1 MIPFEGGNIPAPLI
15 SGLFNL
21 LIPQAPDSIY
31 FIIIKVNSY
40 FFILA
45 MTSENVHVK
54 PEISVTVT
62 KTECQNEILANWP
75 GSAEM
80 KFWQTGHF

>member
-1 MIPFEGGNIPAPLI
+1 
-15 SGLFNL
+15 
-21 LIPQAPDSIY
+21 
-31 FIIIKVNSY
+31 
-40 FFILA
+40 

-62 KTECQNEILANWP
+62 KTECQNEILANWL

-80 KFWQTGHF
+80 KFWQTGPREWHDTFLSDMPNKNFSGSVKIKLDHVGLIEIR